1 MLKRIK
7 FIDTIPA
14 LAVILAIVPV
24 SVIAHIRWK
33 YLIPKESSLGSIQHL
48 IVPVIFVALFL
59 FELVLRRWN
68 HLVLALSLGV
78 LAFAPISLISIMTDK
93 NVSCAATRHS
103 CSVQLHDYGV
113 KVTINTGYT
122 NGSSWHW
129 LPGEGGVL
137 MWRAVIERQG
147 YQPNMFICGC
157 LYDLNQ
163 KVQLSIIETSKDR
176 ILLIYDGDKNY
187 YIELS
192 NLSGTQWRKGKERQ
206 LGVFRQESIGKFRF
220 EPILDKH

>member
-14 LAVILAIVPV
+14 LAVILAILPV

-78 LAFAPISLISIMTDK
+78 LVFIPISLISNITDG
-93 NVSCAATRHS
+93 NVYNSATRHS

-113 KVTINTGYT
+113 RVTINAGCS
-122 NGSSWHW
+122 NGGSWHW
-129 LPGEGGVL
+129 LPGVGGGLRWSV
-137 MWRAVIERQG
+137 VIDRQE
-147 YQPNMFICGC
+147 YQYLGFTLGGLN
-157 LYDLNQ
+157 DLNQ
-163 KVQLSIIETSKDR
+163 KVQLSIIETSKGR
-176 ILLIYDGDKNY
+176 ILRIYDGDKNY

-192 NLSGTQWRKGKERQ
+192 NLSRTQWQKGKEQR

-220 EPILDKH
+220 EPIPDKH